1 VAARRAHLK
10 RNDSLGRVVSLWKEH
25 AMLMQKPEGKYVL
38 LLGRNK
44 SQKGNGEINQGES
57 IKL

>member
-1 VAARRAHLK
+1 LK

-38 LLGRNK
+38 LLGSNK